1 MKISDAI
8 KSLELC
14 LENFG
19 DVECKFTET
28 NEGQPAV
35 ELSDVDT
42 TSQHDIEEDV
52 ARRFNA
58 CFPTKDIFIPS
69 RN

>member
-8 KSLELC
+8 ESLELC
-14 LENFG
+14 LEQFG

-28 NEGQPAV
+28 SEGNPAV
-35 ELSDVDT
+35 ELQDVDT
-42 TSQHDIEEDV
+42 SQHNAKEDE